1 MKVSNSD
8 FLSKM
13 LAFIVVC
20 HGLIMMQHLLDIPS
34 TGVDSDDANS
44 VMDLIR
50 KDFVNGDCAAAADDD
65 SGIKLV
71 DAEEFS

>member
-1 MKVSNSD
+1 
-8 FLSKM
+8 M
-13 LAFIVVC
+13 LLRMISYL
-20 HGLIMMQHLLDIPS
+20 LIRMIPI
-34 TGVDSDDANS
+34 GVDSDDANS

-50 KDFVNGDCAAAADDD
+50 KEFVNGDGTAPDDD